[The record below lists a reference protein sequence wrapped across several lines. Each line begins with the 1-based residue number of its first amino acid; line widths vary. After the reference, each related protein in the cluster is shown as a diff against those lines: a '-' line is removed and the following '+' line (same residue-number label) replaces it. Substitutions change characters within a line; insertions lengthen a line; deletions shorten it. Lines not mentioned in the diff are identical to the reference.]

1 MNKKGFTL
9 IELMVVVAI
18 VAMLATLALT
28 GYHSTREKV
37 KVENEIKALYGN
49 LQNAKMRAFA
59 EKRVWG
65 IYWGSSPFTSYEM
78 RYDTDGDESITDSG
92 GYNSTGTVSD
102 LQYPIESS
110 FSGSAT
116 YVRFYPSGL
125 TTSLGSFHVNSSEA
139 EYDCVSVANSR
150 IKMGKWSATSNECVK
165 R

>member
-9 IELMVVVAI
+9 IELMVVIAI

-59 EKRVWG
+59 EKRMWGLVW
-65 IYWGSSPFTSYEM
+65 SSVPFTSYEM
-78 RYDTDGDESITDSG
+78 RYDTDGDDDITDSG

-102 LQYPIESS
+102 LQYPIN
-110 FSGSAT
+110 
-116 YVRFYPSGL
+116 R
-125 TTSLGSFHVNSSEA
+125 TTSLNYVTFKASGLSNNELSFYVDSAPDA
-139 EYDCVSVANSR
+139 EYDCVKVTQTR
-150 IKMGKWSATSNECVK
+150 IKMGKWNATSNECVE